1 MFGRRVPVESHS
13 SFAASRLPASL
24 DPLRNASTFT
34 LSNWA
39 PVACT
44 ATSVAGLCP
53 VEPGSGTVV
62 TSAISCLFAS
72 AAEVVVVVA
81 ASACLVG
88 HEPLVEKTPVRTT
101 TATTAPTSTN
111 ALLSTTAVLPAVCPC
126 RTAWSRRAALPPTRK
141 AYERP
146 AANRTAPPGS

>member
-62 TSAISCLFAS
+62 TSAMRECRRLLENGGS
-72 AAEVVVVVA
+72 AG
-81 ASACLVG
+81 L
-88 HEPLVEKTPVRTT
+88 
-101 TATTAPTSTN
+101 
-111 ALLSTTAVLPAVCPC
+111 
-126 RTAWSRRAALPPTRK
+126 SRRLREIA
-141 AYERP
+141 
-146 AANRTAPPGS
+146 GSVRRVATIRSTSG